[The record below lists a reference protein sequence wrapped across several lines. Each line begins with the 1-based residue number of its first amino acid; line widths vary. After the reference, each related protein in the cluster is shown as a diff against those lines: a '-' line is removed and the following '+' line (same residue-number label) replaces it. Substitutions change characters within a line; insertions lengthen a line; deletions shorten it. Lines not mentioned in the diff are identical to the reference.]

1 MMKPHLTV
9 SCVIPVFNGERFL
22 AEAIESVL
30 AQSYETSEIIVVDDG
45 STDGTKTVAARFDQR
60 VAYVEQS
67 NAGPASA
74 RNHGIQRAS
83 GDFIAFLDS
92 DDLWHPEKTAIQLA
106 HFAARAEL
114 VLCTAQMQNF
124 WSAQLAHEAASLA
137 DTRLT
142 EIQPNVGSTLMA
154 RRSLFQTIG
163 LLDPEFKHRD
173 IQELMLRATHRGLA
187 IEALPD
193 VLVQRRIHD
202 ANLSR
207 NRSEAGDL
215 ELLALARTRM
225 LRRRKSQT

>member
-106 HFAARAEL
+106 HFAAGAEL

-142 EIQPNVGSTLMA
+142 QIQPNVGSTLMA
-154 RRSLFQTIG
+154 R
-163 LLDPEFKHRD
+163 
-173 IQELMLRATHRGLA
+173 
-187 IEALPD
+187 
-193 VLVQRRIHD
+193 
-202 ANLSR
+202 
-207 NRSEAGDL
+207 
-215 ELLALARTRM
+215 
-225 LRRRKSQT
+225 

>member
-1 MMKPHLTV
+1 MRAHLTV

-22 AEAIESVL
+22 GEAIESVL
-30 AQSYETSEIIVVDDG
+30 AQSYRPSEIIVVNDG
-45 STDGTKTVAARFDQR
+45 STDATKAVASRFAEH

-74 RNHGIQRAS
+74 RNRGIQSAS
-83 GDFIAFLDS
+83 GNFIAFLDS

-137 DTRLT
+137 DTRLAQ
-142 EIQPNVGSTLMA
+142 IQPNVGSTLIA

-163 LLDPEFKHRD
+163 LLDPAFRHRD
-173 IQELMLRATHRGLA
+173 IQELILRAVHNGLA
-187 IEALPD
+187 TEALPD

-215 ELLALARTRM
+215 ELLLLARTRM
-225 LRRRKSQT
+225 MRRRNSPT